1 MVQWVHLHFI
11 RLTLV
16 FSRAVSSAQKQKAQ
30 EEEEAQDST
39 GVSAGEGGRDRS
51 DSGVARGARCGPGLY
66 AQGTYALEEEIG
78 RGGFARVYRAR
89 NADTG
94 EAVAAKVC
102 PFKKT
107 KPEAVQREV
116 EMMLMLRHPSIVR
129 LWDVVLENA
138 QNRVV
143 LIEELVTGG
152 DMFDLVSQ
160 QGGLAEPVALHY
172 FAQIIAGV
180 AYCHSKGV
188 CHRDLKLENLL
199 LDAVS
204 AAHCLQHPPCCLYN

>member
-1 MVQWVHLHFI
+1 MLG
-11 RLTLV
+11 TT
-16 FSRAVSSAQKQKAQ
+16 SSASSTGDEDEWAQWERARKQKQKAKQ
-30 EEEEAQDST
+30 DEEAQLRT
-39 GVSAGEGGRDRS
+39 NSARGGRDRS
-51 DSGVARGARCGPGLY
+51 DSGGASGTRCGPGLY
-66 AQGTYALEEEIG
+66 AQGNYALEEEIG

-152 DMFDLVSQ
+152 DMFELVSAR
-160 QGGLAEPVALHY
+160 GRLAEPVALHY

-180 AYCHSKGV
+180 AYCHHKGV

-199 LDAVS
+199 LDAVR
-204 AAHCLQHPPCCLYN
+204 AALA